1 LQRCYCWRSRWISPA
16 AVDVALTLGL
26 LAAFVSI
33 AFVVELMRSQA
44 AGG

>member
-1 LQRCYCWRSRWISPA
+1 LQLLLLAQAMDSPA

-33 AFVVELMRSQA
+33 AFVFGIAPSRT
-44 AGG
+44 GGA